1 MTAFAL
7 VASALV
13 VRVLSPVD
21 GAVDCPPDAG
31 QSVLAAYSAEF
42 EPIWHHAVPSTVVDR
57 VSAARQGR
65 VEGLGASDRL
75 VLALLDERATF
86 DATRPLD
93 GTPTVFPHSPE
104 LVRAYGKLSGRD
116 YVNDMMV
123 VVAPKLGSQSARSM
137 AVVDLYETLFALEG
151 RAREPSRTFGTD
163 RKGAVLLV
171 FSRPRTWCWLER
183 CFGDD
188 GSAYAQKLA
197 EQGYRV
203 TRVDANGLTDF
214 SVADDGMVVGPDGCR
229 YGTMVL
235 RNVSVR
241 DGDRYRR
248 AFGVRQLKTKVYAK
262 GAPIVFGAEVV
273 WSDPLIPQERSH
285 ESK

>member
-21 GAVDCPPDAG
+21 GAVDCPLDAG
-31 QSVLAAYSAEF
+31 QSVLAAYSAGF

-65 VEGLGASDRL
+65 VEGLGSSDRL

-86 DATRPLD
+86 DATRPVD
-93 GTPTVFPHSPE
+93 GAPTVFPYSGE
-104 LVRAYGKLSGRD
+104 LIRAYVKLTGRD

-137 AVVDLYETLFALEG
+137 AVADLYETLFALER
-151 RAREPSRTFGTD
+151 RAKESARTFGTD
-163 RKGAVLLV
+163 RKGSVLLV
-171 FSRPRTWCWLER
+171 FSRPRAWCWLER

-188 GSAYAQKLA
+188 GTDYAQKLA
-197 EQGYRV
+197 ERGYRV
-203 TRVDANGLTDF
+203 TLVDTSGLEAF
-214 SVADDGMVVGPDGCR
+214 SVADDGTVVGPDGCR

-235 RNVSVR
+235 RNLAAR

-248 AFGVRQLKTKVYAK
+248 AFGVHQLKTKVYAK
-262 GAPIVFGAEVV
+262 GAPVIFGAEVV
-273 WSDPLIPQERSH
+273 WSDPIIQYTR
-285 ESK
+285 

>member
-21 GAVDCPPDAG
+21 GAVDCPFDAG
-31 QSVLAAYSAEF
+31 QSVLAAHSAEF

-65 VEGLGASDRL
+65 VEGLGSSDRL

-86 DATRPLD
+86 DATRPVD
-93 GTPTVFPHSPE
+93 GAPTVFPYSPE
-104 LVRAYGKLSGRD
+104 LVRAYEKLSGRD
-116 YVNDMMV
+116 YVGDMMV

-137 AVVDLYETLFALEG
+137 AVVDLYEALFTLEG
-151 RAREPSRTFGTD
+151 RATKPPQIFGSD
-163 RKGAVLLV
+163 GKGAVLV
-171 FSRPRTWCWLER
+171 VASRPRAWCWLER

-188 GSAYAQKLA
+188 GTAYAQKLA
-197 EQGYRV
+197 ERGYRV
-203 TRVDANGLTDF
+203 TLVDTSGLEAF
-214 SVADDGMVVGPDGCR
+214 SVADDGTVVGPDGCR

-235 RNVSVR
+235 RNLAAR

-248 AFGVRQLKTKVYAK
+248 AFGVRRLKTKVYAK
-262 GAPIVFGAEVV
+262 GTPVIFGAEVV
-273 WSDPLIPQERSH
+273 WSDPIIQYT
-285 ESK
+285 K

>member
-21 GAVDCPPDAG
+21 GAVGCPLDVG
-31 QSVLAAYSAEF
+31 QSVVAAYSAEF

-57 VSAARQGR
+57 VSAARRGR

-75 VLALLDERATF
+75 VLAFLDERVTF
-86 DATRPLD
+86 DATCPVG

-104 LVRAYGKLSGRD
+104 LVRAYEKLSGRD
-116 YVNDMMV
+116 YENDMMV
-123 VVAPKLGSQSARSM
+123 VVAPKLGSQGARSM
-137 AVVDLYETLFALEG
+137 AVADLYETLFALGG

-163 RKGAVLLV
+163 RKGSVLLV
-171 FSRPRTWCWLER
+171 FSRPRVWCWLDR

-197 EQGYRV
+197 ERGYRV
-203 TRVDANGLTDF
+203 TLVDANGLVDF
-214 SVADDGMVVGPDGCR
+214 SVADDGTVVGPDGCR
-229 YGTMVL
+229 FGTMVL
-235 RNVSVR
+235 RNLAVR

-248 AFGVRQLKTKVYAK
+248 AFGVRQLKTKVYAR
-262 GAPIVFGAEVV
+262 GSPIVFGSEVV
-273 WSDPLIPQERSH
+273 WNDPLL
-285 ESK
+285 

>member
-1 MTAFAL
+1 MTAFVL
-7 VASALV
+7 VASALI

-21 GAVDCPPDAG
+21 GAVNCALG
-31 QSVLAAYSAEF
+31 ANQSVLAAYSAEF

-57 VSAARQGR
+57 VSAARQGK

-75 VLALLDERATF
+75 VLAILDERVSF
-86 DATRPLD
+86 DATRPVD
-93 GTPTVFPHSPE
+93 GEPTAFPFSPE
-104 LVRAYGKLSGRD
+104 LVGAYGKLTGRD

-137 AVVDLYETLFALEG
+137 AVVDLYETLFTLES
-151 RAREPSRTFGTD
+151 RATEPLRTFGSD
-163 RKGAVLLV
+163 RRGTVLV
-171 FSRPRTWCWLER
+171 VVSRPRAWCWLDR

-188 GSAYAQKLA
+188 GSDYAQKLA
-197 EQGYRV
+197 EQGYRATLADV
-203 TRVDANGLTDF
+203 NGLAAF
-214 SVADDGMVVGPDGCR
+214 SVADDGTVVGPDGCR

-235 RNVSVR
+235 RNLAVR

-248 AFGVRQLKTKVYAK
+248 AFGVRQLKTKVYARE
-262 GAPIVFGAEVV
+262 APIVFGAEIV
-273 WSDPLIPQERSH
+273 WSDPLIPQECSH